1 MTPNSSSPTA
11 LQIYSYAP
19 PITKPN
25 RKMERSLRSS
35 LPRSRTAAMTS
46 ASPHTTLK
54 GPHTRLERL
63 IQTPAVT
70 RQNSV
75 STTSPRKAP
84 MTKSQTRSPKLRA
97 FSF

>member
-1 MTPNSSSPTA
+1 
-11 LQIYSYAP
+11 
-19 PITKPN
+19 
-25 RKMERSLRSS
+25 MERSLRSS

-46 ASPHTTLK
+46 ANPHTTLK

-70 RQNSV
+70 RQKSV
-75 STTSPRKAP
+75 STTSPRNAP

-97 FSF
+97 FSACTVGSGRTAVG